1 MFSAGSLS
9 AFVIVYMG
17 MLFALAVLVERYAR
31 KRSGLRWQGAIYA
44 LSLAVFF
51 TSWTFYGSVGFA
63 IANGAQFFAI
73 YIGAVLGL
81 ILGAGALKRMIL
93 AKESFRLTSIAD
105 LISTRYRRSQRLA
118 ALVSILAIIGLAPY
132 IVLQLRAI
140 DGAFEVLT
148 GEASSSGNGLIVTL
162 LMALL
167 TIMFGARR
175 VDPTERHQGII
186 AVLAAESLIKLFA
199 FIAVGIFVT
208 YGLFDGFQD
217 LHQKIQSANLEYLY
231 SAGGEGSGYTWFALI
246 ILGAAAILMLP
257 RQFHVTVVENADS
270 KHLKSAIRLFPIYT
284 IAINLFVIPL
294 AAAGLLLGLPASAGD
309 QFVLLIPQMSG
320 SPALTLIAF
329 IGGFA
334 AATGMIIVTTLT
346 LATMASNHLVIPIW
360 RRIRPDTQLAA
371 SLLQIRWGLI
381 VIILLLAF
389 TAAEQLQAPYI
400 LVALGLI
407 SFAAVLQLAPA
418 GLIGLFWKTGNSLGA
433 ALGLLVGYLV
443 WYFTLVVPPMVGEG
457 WIDQSI
463 MTQGFLGYS
472 WLRPQAMFGFDFLPP
487 LAHGVFWSLLFNL
500 GFYWLGSKLYR
511 PRKVERALTAELFN
525 AMREELSDRYRN
537 ARPTGLEAYIERE
550 PKIQEAEKLLN
561 RYLSDEKAEEM
572 LGSILND
579 LQLGGRSHL
588 TVVELMEFHRMIEH
602 RLAGSIGAAGAHSAI
617 EDSISYSDRES
628 ADLRA
633 LFSHLA
639 SELKLSKSDGHGQQI
654 ISGEGSQFFRDLQ
667 KGNELLNNEI
677 AQLRNS
683 NKVLEE
689 KLDRQYQ
696 EIFKYRLEA
705 QRLNL
710 ENETLKAQLTLEI
723 GSREVESK
731 TENS

>member
-639 SELKLSKSDGHGQQI
+639 SGLKLSKSDGHGQQI

>member
-9 AFVIVYMG
+9 AIVIVYMG

-73 YIGAVLGL
+73 YIGAIAGL
-81 ILGAGALKRMIL
+81 ILGAGALKRMVL

-118 ALVSILAIIGLAPY
+118 ALVSILAMIGLAPY

-148 GEASSSGNGLIVTL
+148 GEQSSSGNGLIVTL

-186 AVLAAESLIKLFA
+186 AVLAAESLIKLLA
-199 FIAVGIFVT
+199 FIAVGLFVT

-217 LHQKIQSANLEYLY
+217 LHQKIQTANLEYLY
-231 SAGGEGSGYTWFALI
+231 SAGQEGSGYTWVALI

-270 KHLKSAIRLFPIYT
+270 KHIKSAIRLFPIYT
-284 IAINLFVIPL
+284 IAINLFVIPV
-294 AAAGLLLGLPASAGD
+294 AAAGLLLGLPATSGD

-320 SPALTLIAF
+320 SQALTLVAF

-381 VIILLLAF
+381 VLILLLAF

-400 LVALGLI
+400 LVSLGLI

-433 ALGLLVGYLV
+433 ALGLLTGYLV

-457 WIDQSI
+457 WIDQSV
-463 MTQGFLGYS
+463 MTQGFMGYS

-525 AMREELSDRYRN
+525 AMREEMSDRYRN

-550 PKIQEAEKLLN
+550 PKIQEAEKLLS

-639 SELKLSKSDGHGQQI
+639 SELKLSQSDGRGQQI
-654 ISGEGSQFFRDLQ
+654 VSGEGSQFFRELQ
-667 KGNELLNNEI
+667 KGNEILNNEI
-677 AQLRNS
+677 AQLRNA
-683 NKVLEE
+683 NKVLDE

-705 QRLNL
+705 QRLNM
-710 ENETLKAQLTLEI
+710 ENEALKAQLTLEI
-723 GSREVESK
+723 GSRAIEGDAKES
-731 TENS
+731 